1 MPGGHLVLFPR
12 QVGNGLLGRFGLRG
26 DPDPSRAGQ
35 RDVRAL
41 RVEDLAAAP
50 ADKLVDVAG
59 VVGKEH
65 ERLEMFDWRTGVVAQ
80 ARQGEID
87 PSGIKVRQGRKF
99 CRVINPVGRLIA
111 NLGKFRRRE
120 VAGQPRAHGAV
131 KG

>member
-1 MPGGHLVLFPR
+1 MLFPC
-12 QVGNGLLGRFGLRG
+12 QVGDRLLGGFGFSG
-26 DPDPSRAGQ
+26 DPDPTRAGQ
-35 RDVRAL
+35 RDIRAF

-50 ADKLVDVAG
+50 ADKLVDVTG

-87 PSGIKVRQGRKF
+87 PAGIKMRQGRKF
-99 CRVINPVGRLIA
+99 CRMINPVGRLIA